1 MKIKKNLITRICSP
15 PVSILHDLLALI
27 ITNKMRN
34 YLIIFLF
41 LFISCKKGEIQYDVS
56 CNAPTSDITISN
68 SLIVGDWIWVSE
80 LYRDQMTGQYIL
92 KTPQTEGY
100 TRQLAASKNIL
111 EFYKNKAFEQKYR
124 FEFVIESSITNY
136 PDDSLNVLVFKDY
149 NSGIRTNHTHFMIC
163 NDTLTLNFQVL
174 SSFKGI
180 EKWAKLK

>member
-1 MKIKKNLITRICSP
+1 
-15 PVSILHDLLALI
+15 
-27 ITNKMRN
+27 MRN

-41 LFISCKKGEIQYDVS
+41 LFISCKKDEIQYDVS
-56 CNAPTSDITISN
+56 CNAPTSDITISK
-68 SLIVGDWIWVSE
+68 SLIVGNWVWISE
-80 LYRDQMTGQYIL
+80 LYRDQMSGQYIL

-100 TRQLAASKNIL
+100 TRHLTVSKDIL
-111 EFYKNKAFEQKYR
+111 QFYKNNAFEQKYR
-124 FEFVIESSITNY
+124 FEFVVESSITNY

-149 NSGIRTNHTHFMIC
+149 NTGIRANHTHFKIC